1 MTGIDE
7 AAHATTQEAGE
18 DGPGT
23 AVDAPVDPAVDP
35 PGDAAAGD
43 ESGPARRDAAASGAG
58 LVLDGL
64 VKRFGSVRAVDGVSL
79 DIPAGTLVSFLGPSG
94 CGKTTLVRMVAGLER
109 PTAGRVVVGGTD
121 VTRQPAH
128 ERDIGMVFQSLALF
142 PHLDV
147 RRNIG
152 YPLRIRG
159 TARRDI
165 ASRVDELMELVHLD
179 GLGRRATGKLSGG
192 QRQRVAIARALACNP
207 SLFLLDE
214 PMSALDANLRE
225 ALQVE
230 LRLLQQRLGIT
241 TVMVTHDQR
250 EAMTMSD
257 VVVVMKDGRVEQV
270 GPPVEV
276 YRQPATAF
284 VAKFMGATN
293 LLPARVS
300 GQDAVKVEGHVVRV
314 PSSAH
319 GKVIGADILLSVR
332 PGDATILPVDDTAP
346 AAPDTIPGEVVF
358 IRDLGT
364 TFECFVDC
372 GLDQPLVA
380 AGPGRDHAAL
390 ARGDTVAVHL
400 PPDRCVVVAP

>member
-1 MTGIDE
+1 MTEVGDI
-7 AAHATTQEAGE
+7 TTT
-18 DGPGT
+18 DGPGAGPT
-23 AVDAPVDPAVDP
+23 EAAPGEAAPA
-35 PGDAAAGD
+35 AQ
-43 ESGPARRDAAASGAG
+43 GPGAG

-94 CGKTTLVRMVAGLER
+94 CGKTTLLRMVAGLER
-109 PTAGRVVVGGTD
+109 PTAGRVVVAGTD
-121 VTRQPAH
+121 VTRLAAH

-159 TARRDI
+159 AGRQEV
-165 ASRVDELMELVHLD
+165 AERVDELLDLVHLD
-179 GLGRRATGKLSGG
+179 GLGRRPVRKLSGG
-192 QRQRVAIARALACNP
+192 QRQRVAIARALARHP

-230 LRLLQQRLGIT
+230 LRLLQQRLGVT

-257 VVVVMKDGRVEQV
+257 VVVVMRDGRIEQV
-270 GPPVEV
+270 GTPLEV
-276 YRQPATAF
+276 YRRPATAF
-284 VAKFMGATN
+284 VARFMGATN
-293 LLPARVS
+293 LVPARVF
-300 GQDAVKVEGHVVRV
+300 GPDAVKVGGHRIGV
-314 PSSAH
+314 SHAAH
-319 GKVIGADILLSVR
+319 GKVVGADILLSVR
-332 PGDATILPVDDTAP
+332 PADTRVLAVDDGSP
-346 AAPDTIPGEVVF
+346 ASPDTLPGEVVF
-358 IRDLGT
+358 VRDLGAS
-364 TFECFVDC
+364 FECFVDC
-372 GLDQPLVA
+372 GLGEPVVA
-380 AGPGRDHAAL
+380 SGNGRDHPAVAQ
-390 ARGDTVAVHL
+390 GDTVAVLL